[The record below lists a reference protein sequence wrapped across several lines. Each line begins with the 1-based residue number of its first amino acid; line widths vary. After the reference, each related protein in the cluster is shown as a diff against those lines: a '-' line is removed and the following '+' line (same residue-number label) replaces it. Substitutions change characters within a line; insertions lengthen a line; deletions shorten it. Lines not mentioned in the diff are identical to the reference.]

1 MTNQRAREIA
11 MVPPLLKVMVK
22 MRDGFKGPLTGSI
35 FKIKHPPGDE
45 YSWGATI
52 RDEYKKVVS
61 PVERYSP
68 KCCRDWGNTVLQSV
82 HGDSRIVE
90 SINGHLSNKGTSTA
104 KYGNITLEAK
114 RDALMLLVKD

>member
-1 MTNQRAREIA
+1 MSIRGELRSETSTRKSCLPSRGTARS
-11 MVPPLLKVMVK
+11 VVV
-22 MRDGFKGPLTGSI
+22 TG
-35 FKIKHPPGDE
+35 
-45 YSWGATI
+45 
-52 RDEYKKVVS
+52 
-61 PVERYSP
+61 
-68 KCCRDWGNTVLQSV
+68 GNTVLQSV